1 MGDVFGFAGDSDP
14 DPVTVNLDLQ
24 LCLQKIKVITEL
36 DMLLQL
42 KYEKHGQ
49 IVRMERSFLTHKK
62 KQDRK
67 TDQKYGKQTNK

>member
-1 MGDVFGFAGDSDP
+1 MAFK
-14 DPVTVNLDLQ
+14 N
-24 LCLQKIKVITEL
+24 IEITEL

-62 KQDRK
+62 KAKQKNIPEVRQADKQINRQLDR
-67 TDQKYGKQTNK
+67 QKKK